1 MATVDVLELANLH
14 VVNVSSVR
22 DVSAAKFIAAYA
34 AHLKKSNRL
43 NIPEWVD
50 IVKTGCAL
58 CPFDCAPRLCARA
71 HCIGGRAGR
80 RVACARA
87 SFAAAPAV
95 SANAWVASHPHC

>member
-58 CPFDCAPRLCARA
+58 CPFDCTPRLCARA
-71 HCIGGRAGR
+71 LHWGARRGRTRG
-80 RVACARA
+80 VRA
-87 SFAAAPAV
+87 
-95 SANAWVASHPHC
+95 